1 MCPGEIAPAQHGDLD
16 LRQDMCGGP
25 LGSASSVERF
35 QGVVI
40 DDAFSVAEGSVVP
53 EAAGACLSSVEGID
67 SGDSMS
73 RLDAAT
79 SAIAAQLPT
88 TTPVVI
94 SATCVR
100 VSGFLSSLMSPSEIV
115 SVPTSRGRRNARRW

>member
-1 MCPGEIAPAQHGDLD
+1 MSGVALVALAFMPNGEV
-16 LRQDMCGGP
+16 
-25 LGSASSVERF
+25 SSVERF
-35 QGVVI
+35 QGAVI
-40 DDAFSVAEGSVVP
+40 DDPCSVTEGSVVP
-53 EAAGACLSSVEGID
+53 DAAGACLSSVEAID
-67 SGDSMS
+67 SGDSTS
-73 RLDAAT
+73 RLDAAM

-94 SATCVR
+94 RATCVR